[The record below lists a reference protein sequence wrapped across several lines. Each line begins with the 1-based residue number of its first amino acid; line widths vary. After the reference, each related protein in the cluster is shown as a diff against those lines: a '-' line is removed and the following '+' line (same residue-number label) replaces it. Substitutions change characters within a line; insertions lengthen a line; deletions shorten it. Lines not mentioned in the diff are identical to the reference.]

1 MAEKKVLELI
11 KQIIDK
17 KKKRLSKQSIN
28 GSSFDESQAN
38 ADIFNYIIESN
49 SWYNINEEGNI
60 INIIEVNGANKPKT
74 KNDTFIILKN
84 IELTDITSS
93 YIITNNII
101 TNNKIKKINIE
112 EKINPI
118 IINKDKNKVDNII
131 N

>member
-1 MAEKKVLELI
+1 MK
-11 KQIIDK
+11 IDK
-17 KKKRLSKQSIN
+17 KKKRHSKPSIN
-28 GSSFDESQAN
+28 GSSFDKSQAN
-38 ADIFNYIIESN
+38 AEIFNYIIESN

-60 INIIEVNGANKPKT
+60 INIIEVSPGQGGCHPASANTPKT
-74 KNDTFIILKN
+74 KNDTFILLKN

-101 TNNKIKKINIE
+101 TNNKIKKIN
-112 EKINPI
+112 PI